1 MSEHLL
7 ADGAPRCAPA
17 AEQRGDP
24 KEGSATPVERWL
36 LVEEPGPWGRDA
48 LTDCAID
55 RGVADELTARAAQAR
70 VRIILIRRPGRAGSP
85 GRPGRAGRPAGR
97 AGARSAGVER
107 SWAVVD
113 SRPGREVS
121 WWGHWSRDTE
131 LLGIAF
137 DDTALDGSGGQR
149 SAAATYLVC
158 AHGRHDT
165 CCAMRGRPV
174 AAALAAVRPE
184 QVWECSHTGGDRFAA
199 NLVVLP
205 HGFAYG
211 HVTAAVA
218 PGLVEAYEAGRV
230 DPAWLRG
237 RSSLPAPV
245 QAAQHHARLA
255 LGDLGVDSFA
265 PLVVAPVDRA
275 TWEVV
280 LQHESG
286 PVEVVV
292 RARISEPAP
301 HLTCGALRPS
311 SVRIFDLVSLATQ
324 ASYG

>member
-7 ADGAPRCAPA
+7 ADGSLRCAPA

-48 LTDCAID
+48 LMDSPID
-55 RGVADELTARAAQAR
+55 RAVAAELAARTDGAR
-70 VRIILIRRPGRAGSP
+70 VRVVLIRRPGRAG
-85 GRPGRAGRPAGR
+85 RPTSRREGG
-97 AGARSAGVER
+97 SGVER
-107 SWAVVD
+107 RWAVVD
-113 SRPGREVS
+113 SRPGREGS
-121 WWGHWSRDTE
+121 WWGGWSEDTE
-131 LLGIAF
+131 LLDI
-137 DDTALDGSGGQR
+137 ALDGSGGKR

-158 AHGRHDT
+158 AHGRHDA

-174 AAALAAVRPE
+174 AAALAATRPE

-211 HVTAAVA
+211 HVTPAVA
-218 PGLVEAYEAGRV
+218 PTLAEAYESGRL
-230 DPAWLRG
+230 DPTWLRG
-237 RSSLPAPV
+237 RSSMPPPV

-255 LGDLGVDSFA
+255 LGDLGVNAFA
-265 PLVVAPVDRA
+265 PLVVAPLDPV

-292 RARISEPAP
+292 RSRGTPPAP
-301 HLTCGALRPS
+301 HLTCAAARPG
-311 SVRIFDLVSLATQ
+311 SVRVFDLVSLATL
-324 ASYG
+324 A

>member
-1 MSEHLL
+1 MSENLL

-55 RGVADELTARAAQAR
+55 RGVADELAARADQAR
-70 VRIILIRRPGRAGSP
+70 VRIILIRRPGRAG
-85 GRPGRAGRPAGR
+85 RPAGR
-97 AGARSAGVER
+97 AGDRSAGVKR

-131 LLGIAF
+131 LL
-137 DDTALDGSGGQR
+137 DVALDGSGGQR
-149 SAAATYLVC
+149 SGAATYLVC

-211 HVTAAVA
+211 HITPAVA
-218 PGLVEAYEAGRV
+218 PGLVEDYEAGRV
-230 DPAWLRG
+230 DPKWLRG

-255 LGDLGVDSFA
+255 FGDLGVDSFA
-265 PLVVAPVDRA
+265 PLVVAPVDRV

-301 HLTCGALRPS
+301 HLTCGTLRPS
-311 SVRIFDLVSLATQ
+311 SVRIFDLVSLSTQ
-324 ASYG
+324 DSDG